1 MNALDERATGHGE
14 TAVAPSS
21 VLLIDD
27 DEDIREALGELL
39 RAEGFS
45 VATARNGREALS
57 WLREQHPASCI
68 VLLDLM
74 MPVMDGNEFLRAKK
88 ADPALAPLPVVII
101 SASSSRLSLDDR
113 PGVKAVVSK
122 PIEMPLLM
130 AALASCGHPP
140 SKSGVALDNVV

>member
-1 MNALDERATGHGE
+1 VIALDQRAIAHGE
-14 TAVAPSS
+14 TTVAPSS
-21 VLLIDD
+21 ILLVDD
-27 DEDIREALGELL
+27 DEDIRDALSELL

-45 VATARNGREALS
+45 VATAPNGREALS

-74 MPVMDGNEFLRAKK
+74 MPVMDGNAFLLAKQ

-101 SASSSRLSLDDR
+101 SASNSRLSLDDR

-122 PIEMPLLM
+122 PIEIPLLM
-130 AALASCGHPP
+130 AALASCE
-140 SKSGVALDNVV
+140 